1 MKVVTDRNNIEKIVE
16 QELSSILLQSL
27 KLAEKERRPA
37 AKAAMQINLR
47 VIDARREGREK
58 ARLNEL
64 RG

>member
-1 MKVVTDRNNIEKIVE
+1 MVTDRNNIEKIVE

-27 KLAEKERRPA
+27 QLAEKERRPA
-37 AKAAMQINLR
+37 AKAALQIILR
-47 VIDARREGREK
+47 VIDAHREGREK